1 MFNSGCCFCVEIV
14 VDFKFESVIIS
25 CLYSGT
31 FLIEQ
36 LKKYDIFYN
45 KINKL
50 LDVLIQFREAPL
62 INFTKYGSK

>member
-14 VDFKFESVIIS
+14 VDFSFESVIID

-36 LKKYDIFYN
+36 LKKYDIFYI

>member
-1 MFNSGCCFCVEIV
+1 MLTEQLVSV
-14 VDFKFESVIIS
+14 VID

-36 LKKYDIFYN
+36 LKKQHNFNI